1 MDGPGA
7 QGRRLPPAQRARC
20 GRAPQ
25 RGPRRRAARRRD
37 QRLGASGGLAWQEAR
52 DRGGAA
58 RLRGRLAGQPLLR
71 REDGRILRGRTRYLD
86 DIDVPG
92 AAHVAFVRSPFA
104 YARIGAIN
112 VPEGL
117 EDVFAVITAADLEGR
132 VGDLPVQGFE
142 GGEVSTEGHPVLA
155 GDEVRYSGQPVAA
168 VLAASRAAAEDAA
181 ELVGVDYE
189 PLDPVLDARA
199 SEVTMSRWHKLSG
212 DVEGAFESAAHVVRA
227 RHALPRLAPVP
238 MEPRG
243 AIASYDE
250 ADDLLTVWVSAQDSH
265 RQLAGLAKVLDR
277 PEESIHVIVP
287 DVGGAFGSKG
297 APAPETMLVAVAAMI
312 TGRTVKWAEDR
323 EENFVA
329 SYQGRGMEADVE
341 LALDADGTMLG
352 LRARIWA
359 DLGGYL
365 MPTTAIPTHTTAM
378 LMCGV
383 YDIQAADVEVLGR
396 QTNKVPTGPYRGAG
410 RPEAAY
416 FVECTVD
423 VAARELGIDPLDL
436 RRRNLIRELPYETAL
451 GWTYDSGDYGR
462 CLDRAVELVEPECR
476 SDDERVVGTGFGMY
490 VERAGGLFETADA
503 ELLPDGRVLVRS
515 GSSPHGQGHDT
526 TFAQIAA
533 ERLRV
538 PLEDVEFRFGD
549 SKEVPR
555 GVGTFASR
563 SVAMGGSAV
572 AQAVDALKRKCLA
585 VAARLLQVG
594 EDELEWVEGGGAS
607 AGAGRIASL
616 QDVAGAEPGL
626 QASARF
632 ESDLV
637 FSSGA
642 YGAVVEIE
650 RATGRLAVLRVAAV
664 DDAGTIINPLLAEG
678 QVIGGTA
685 QGLGQCLV
693 EEAVYDEEGNP
704 TFASFV
710 GYSLLTA
717 AEMPPVIA
725 AFVETPSPLN
735 PLGAKG
741 IGEAGAIGTPAA
753 LANAV
758 ADALGGARVDP
769 PFTDAKLWWALREA
783 GS

>member
-1 MDGPGA
+1 V
-7 QGRRLPPAQRARC
+7 
-20 GRAPQ
+20 
-25 RGPRRRAARRRD
+25 
-37 QRLGASGGLAWQEAR
+37 SGGLI
-52 DRGGAA
+52 
-58 RLRGRLAGQPLLR
+58 GRAVRR
-71 REDGRILRGRTRYLD
+71 REDERILRGGTRYLD
-86 DIDVPG
+86 DIDPPG
-92 AAHVAFVRSPFA
+92 AAHVAFLRSPFA
-104 YARIGAIN
+104 HARIGGIH
-112 VPEGL
+112 VPEEL
-117 EDVFAVITAADLEGR
+117 EGVARVIAAADLEGR
-132 VGDLPVQGFE
+132 VGDLPIQGFD
-142 GGEVSTEGHPVLA
+142 GGRVSEDGHPVLA

-168 VLAASRAAAEDAA
+168 VLAESRALAEDAA
-181 ELVGVDYE
+181 ELVEVDYE
-189 PLDPVLDARA
+189 PLDPVLEPRESD
-199 SEVTMSRWHKLSG
+199 VTLSHWHKVAG
-212 DVEGAFESAAHVVRA
+212 DVDGAFASAEHVVRA
-227 RHALPRLAPVP
+227 SHALPRLAPVP

-265 RQLAGLAKVLDR
+265 RQLAGLAAVLDR

-297 APAPETMLVAVAAMI
+297 APAPETMLVAAAAML

-341 LALDADGTMLG
+341 LALDGDGRMLAV
-352 LRARIWA
+352 RARIWA

-383 YDIQAADVEVLGR
+383 YDIQTADVEITGR

-416 FVECTVD
+416 FIECTVD
-423 VAARELGIDPLDL
+423 VAARELGIDPVEL
-436 RRRNLIRELPYETAL
+436 RRRNLIRELPYRTAL
-451 GWTYDSGDYGR
+451 GWTYDSGDYAR
-462 CLDRAVELVEPECR
+462 CLARAEELVRPEHHE
-476 SDDERVVGTGFGMY
+476 DEDRVVGTGFGMY
-490 VERAGGLFETADA
+490 VERAGGLFETAEA
-503 ELLPDGRVLVRS
+503 ELLPTGRLLVRS

-526 TFAQIAA
+526 TFAQVAA
-533 ERLRV
+533 ERFGV
-538 PLEDVEFRFGD
+538 GLEDVEMRFSD
-549 SKEVPR
+549 SREVPR

-572 AQAVDALKRKCLA
+572 LQAVDELRAKCDA
-585 VAARLLQVG
+585 VAERLGG
-594 EDELEWVEGGGAS
+594 E
-607 AGAGRIASL
+607 ASL
-616 QDVAGAEPGL
+616 EEIAKAEPDL
-626 QASARF
+626 RTSARF

-642 YGAVVEIE
+642 YGAVVEVE
-650 RATGRLAVLRVAAV
+650 RATGRIRVLRLAAV
-664 DDAGTIINPLLAEG
+664 DDAGTIVNPLLAEG

-685 QGLGQCLV
+685 QGLGECLV

-717 AEMPPVIA
+717 AEMPELVA
-725 AFVETPSPLN
+725 EFVETPSPLN

-741 IGEAGAIGTPAA
+741 IGEGGAIGTPPAV
-753 LANAV
+753 ANAV
-758 ADALGGARVDP
+758 ADALGGVRVDP
-769 PFTDAKLWWALREA
+769 PFSEDKLWHALREA
-783 GS
+783 GR

>member
-1 MDGPGA
+1 MEAGLTA
-7 QGRRLPPAQRARC
+7 GRFV
-20 GRAPQ
+20 GRPV
-25 RGPRRRAARRRD
+25 R
-37 QRLGASGGLAWQEAR
+37 
-52 DRGGAA
+52 
-58 RLRGRLAGQPLLR
+58 R
-71 REDGRILRGRTRYLD
+71 REDERILRGRTRYLD
-86 DIDVPG
+86 DVDPPG

-104 YARIGAIN
+104 HARLAGIE
-112 VPEGL
+112 VPDGMEG
-117 EDVFAVITAADLEGR
+117 VHAVITAADLEGR

-142 GGEVSTEGHPVLA
+142 GGRVSAEGHPVLA
-155 GDEVRYSGQPVAA
+155 RDEVRYAGQPVAA
-168 VLAASRAAAEDAA
+168 VLAQSRALAEDAT
-181 ELVGVDYE
+181 ELIEVDYE
-189 PLDPVLDARA
+189 PLEPVLDARG
-199 SEVTMSRWHKLSG
+199 SDVTMSHWHKVAG
-212 DVEGAFESAAHVVRA
+212 DVDGAFESAAHVVRA
-227 RHALPRLAPVP
+227 SHALPRLAPVP
-238 MEPRG
+238 MEARG
-243 AIASYDE
+243 AIASHDE
-250 ADDLLTVWVSAQDSH
+250 AGDMLTVWVSAQDSH
-265 RQLAGLAKVLDR
+265 RQLAGLAAVLDR

-297 APAPETMLVAVAAMI
+297 APAPETMLVAAAAMA

-323 EENFVA
+323 EENFIA

-341 LALDADGTMLG
+341 LALDGDGTMLA

-383 YDIQAADVEVLGR
+383 YDIRAADVEVFGR
-396 QTNKVPTGPYRGAG
+396 RTNKVPTGPYRGAG

-416 FVECTVD
+416 FLECTVD
-423 VAARELGIDPLDL
+423 VAAREFGIDPLEL

-451 GWTYDSGDYGR
+451 GWTYDSGDYAR
-462 CLDRAVELVEPECR
+462 CLDLAAELVEPERR
-476 SDDERVVGTGFGMY
+476 SDGERVVGTGFGMY
-490 VERAGGLFETADA
+490 VERAGGLYETADA

-526 TFAQIAA
+526 TFAQLAA
-533 ERLRV
+533 ERLGV
-538 PLEDVEFRFGD
+538 ALEAVELRFGD
-549 SKEVPR
+549 SREVPR

-572 AQAVDALKRKCLA
+572 VQAVDALREKCEA
-585 VAARLLQVG
+585 VAQGRSMSLRQVA
-594 EDELEWVEGGGAS
+594 E
-607 AGAGRIASL
+607 
-616 QDVAGAEPGL
+616 AEPGL
-626 QASARF
+626 RASVRF

-650 RATGRLAVLRVAAV
+650 RATGRLRVLRLAAV
-664 DDAGTIINPLLAEG
+664 DDAGTIVNPLLAEG

-693 EEAVYDEEGNP
+693 EEAVYDDEGNP

-717 AEMPPVIA
+717 AEMPPVVA
-725 AFVETPSPLN
+725 AFVESPSPLN

-741 IGEAGAIGTPAA
+741 IGEGGSIGTPGAV
-753 LANAV
+753 ANAV
-758 ADALGGARVDP
+758 ADALGGTRVDP
-769 PFTDAKLWWALREA
+769 PFSADKLWRALREA
-783 GS
+783 GR

>member
-1 MDGPGA
+1 MA
-7 QGRRLPPAQRARC
+7 HELRTPA
-20 GRAPQ
+20 
-25 RGPRRRAARRRD
+25 GPRA
-37 QRLGASGGLAWQEAR
+37 GGLVGR
-52 DRGGAA
+52 P
-58 RLRGRLAGQPLLR
+58 LRR
-71 REDGRILRGRTRYLD
+71 REDERILRGQTRYLD
-86 DIDVPG
+86 DIDPPG

-104 YARIGAIN
+104 HARIAGVE
-112 VPEGL
+112 VPAELDG
-117 EDVFAVITAADLEGR
+117 VFAVITAADLEG
-132 VGDLPVQGFE
+132 VAGELPVQGFE
-142 GGEVSTEGHPVLA
+142 GGRVSAEGHPVLA
-155 GDEVRYSGQPVAA
+155 GGEVRYAGQPVAA
-168 VLAASRAAAEDAA
+168 VLAESRALAEDAA
-181 ELVGVDYE
+181 ELVDVDYE
-189 PLDPVLDARA
+189 PLDPVLDART
-199 SEVTMSRWHKLSG
+199 SEVTMSDWHKVTG
-212 DVEGAFESAAHVVRA
+212 DVEGAFASAAQVVRA
-227 RHALPRLAPVP
+227 SHSLPRLAPVP

-243 AIASYDE
+243 AIAEYDDGE
-250 ADDLLTVWVSAQDSH
+250 DMLTVWVSAQDSH
-265 RQLAGLAKVLDR
+265 RQLAGLAAVLDR
-277 PEESIHVIVP
+277 PEESIRVIVP

-297 APAPETMLVAVAAMI
+297 APAPETMLVAAVAM
-312 TGRTVKWAEDR
+312 TSGRPVKWAEDR

-341 LALDADGTMLG
+341 LALDEDATILAV
-352 LRARIWA
+352 RARIWA

-383 YDIQAADVEVLGR
+383 YDVKAADVEVLGKR
-396 QTNKVPTGPYRGAG
+396 TNKVPTGPYRGAG

-423 VAARELGIDPLDL
+423 IAARELGLDPLEL

-451 GWTYDSGDYGR
+451 GWTYDSGDYAR
-462 CLDRAVELVEPECR
+462 CLELAEELVQPERR
-476 SDDERVVGTGFGMY
+476 SDDTRVVGTGFGMY
-490 VERAGGLFETADA
+490 VERAGGLYETADA
-503 ELLPDGRVLVRS
+503 ELLPDGRLLVRS

-533 ERLRV
+533 DRFGV
-538 PLEDVEFRFGD
+538 DLEDVEMRFGD
-549 SKEVPR
+549 SAEVPR

-572 AQAVDALKRKCLA
+572 VQAVDALKEKCDA
-585 VAARLLQVG
+585 VA
-594 EDELEWVEGGGAS
+594 EP
-607 AGAGRIASL
+607 
-616 QDVAGAEPGL
+616 EPGIR
-626 QASARF
+626 ASARF

-650 RATGRLAVLRVAAV
+650 RSTGRLRVLRLAAV

-678 QVIGGTA
+678 QVIGGVA

-693 EEAVYDEEGNP
+693 EEAAYDEEGNP

-710 GYSLLTA
+710 GYSLITA

-741 IGEAGAIGTPAA
+741 IGEGGAIGTPAA
-753 LANAV
+753 VANAV
-758 ADALGGARVDP
+758 ADALGGVRIDP
-769 PFTDAKLWWALREA
+769 PFTEEKLWRALQGA
-783 GS
+783 GA